1 MGKIIFKFYISI
13 SKLIFPLLAR
23 VLIAMRINRRLINYL
38 SEKSFFANEKYNFSK
53 IIDGLLQNKKIIALD
68 VGAQGGFNSDNFF
81 SKKYNSFFEPIMIEP
96 IKEEY
101 EKLKKNY
108 KYVLNKALWSGEE
121 IKKIYILGKRLGSSS
136 MYDPDSSAFNVYG
149 LKEKESEK
157 FRVTSTVE
165 VECETLDNGLKK
177 INIQK
182 LDYLKLDT
190 QGSELEILKGMKDY
204 NPLLIRLEVQI
215 FSMYKNV
222 PPWTELVDFLNKKKY
237 MITDWKE
244 IGKHNSR
251 VPAEMDMVFIP
262 NYRSSFGKDLI
273 INNEKKFTS
282 LMLIF
287 GQLNLL
293 KIIAQELGFKSKDTL
308 LGLNDRYFY

>member
-1 MGKIIFKFYISI
+1 MT
-13 SKLIFPLLAR
+13 
-23 VLIAMRINRRLINYL
+23 
-38 SEKSFFANEKYNFSK
+38 
-53 IIDGLLQNKKIIALD
+53 
-68 VGAQGGFNSDNFF
+68 
-81 SKKYNSFFEPIMIEP
+81 
-96 IKEEY
+96 
-101 EKLKKNY
+101 
-108 KYVLNKALWSGEE
+108 
-121 IKKIYILGKRLGSSS
+121 GS
-136 MYDPDSSAFNVYG
+136 V
-149 LKEKESEK
+149 
-157 FRVTSTVE
+157 
-165 VECETLDNGLKK
+165 
-177 INIQK
+177 
-182 LDYLKLDT
+182 
-190 QGSELEILKGMKDY
+190 LKGMKDY